1 MGRTIAI
8 LTDFGSNDNYVGVM
22 KGVIRSISP
31 FADIIDLTHS
41 VPPGDIRSA
50 AFSLETAYKYFPKN
64 TIFLCVVDP
73 GVGSERRA
81 VAVEADGCYFVAPD
95 NGLLTGV
102 LKNCNSIKAVELT
115 NTNFHLPQKSSTFH
129 GRDLFA
135 PVAAHLSM
143 KTELEELGELI
154 DAKTLIQLE
163 NYTATI
169 YENKITGNI
178 IHTDTYGNLITDI
191 PADWVIKKKRSKDLS
206 CRV

>member
-22 KGVIRSISP
+22 KGVIRNLSP
-31 FADIIDLTHS
+31 FADIIDLTHGVS
-41 VPPGDIRSA
+41 PGDIRSA
-50 AFSLETAYKYFPKN
+50 AFSLETAYNYFPKN

-81 VAVEADGCYFVAPD
+81 VAVEADGRYFVAPD
-95 NGLLTGV
+95 NGLLTGIFA
-102 LKNCNSIKAVELT
+102 NSNSKKAVNLT

-129 GRDLFA
+129 GRDIFA

-143 KTELEELGELI
+143 KVELEELGELI
-154 DAKTLIQLE
+154 DVENLIQLE

-169 YENKITGNI
+169 DGNKITGNI

>member
-8 LTDFGSNDNYVGVM
+8 LTDFGSTDNYVGVM

-50 AFSLETAYKYFPKN
+50 AFSLESAYKYFPKN

-81 VAVEADGCYFVAPD
+81 VAVEADGRYFVAPD
-95 NGLLTGV
+95 NGLLTGI
-102 LKNCNSIKAVELT
+102 LANSNSIKAVNLT
-115 NTNFHLPQKSSTFH
+115 NANFHLPQKSSTFH

-169 YENKITGNI
+169 DENKITGNI
-178 IHTDTYGNLITDI
+178 IHTDNYGNLITDI

>member
-8 LTDFGSNDNYVGVM
+8 LTDFGSTDNYVGVM
-22 KGVIRSISP
+22 KGVIRNISP
-31 FADIIDLTHS
+31 FADIIDLTHG

-50 AFSLETAYKYFPKN
+50 AFSLESAFNYFPKN

-81 VAVEADGCYFVAPD
+81 IAVEADGRYFVAPD
-95 NGLLTGV
+95 NGLLTGI
-102 LKNCNSIKAVELT
+102 LANSNSIKAINLT
-115 NTNFHLPQKSSTFH
+115 NTKFHLPQKSLTFH
-129 GRDLFA
+129 GRDIFA

-143 KTELEELGELI
+143 KIELEELGEIIKIENLI
-154 DAKTLIQLE
+154 KLE
-163 NYTATI
+163 NYSALADDNI
-169 YENKITGNI
+169 IIGKI